1 MALTAQAGPT
11 VERIRASKQ
20 VVIAHREA
28 SVPFSYVDGDG
39 RPIGYAVDLCRQIVA
54 GLATRLGTGP
64 LQIRFLPVSA
74 ATRIEAVE
82 SEQADLA
89 CESATNTEE
98 RRARV
103 AFTIPHYVTG
113 TRFLVRAD
121 SRIDSL
127 RGFAGRLLLS
137 TTGTAPLKVLREA
150 NEAHGLGIRIEEVP
164 DHAAGVD
171 AVARGRAD
179 GFAMDEI
186 LLQGLRLS
194 RADPERLKVV
204 GKYLTVE
211 ALAIMLPRTDPDF
224 KAMVDGEMRRL
235 IRSREAHA
243 LHDKWFGG
251 PIPPHGRS
259 LELPMPFLLR
269 DSWRYPSDWVPA
281 PWVMP

>member
-1 MALTAQAGPT
+1 
-11 VERIRASKQ
+11 
-20 VVIAHREA
+20 
-28 SVPFSYVDGDG
+28 
-39 RPIGYAVDLCRQIVA
+39 
-54 GLATRLGTGP
+54 
-64 LQIRFLPVSA
+64 
-74 ATRIEAVE
+74 
-82 SEQADLA
+82 
-89 CESATNTEE
+89 
-98 RRARV
+98 
-103 AFTIPHYVTG
+103 
-113 TRFLVRAD
+113 
-121 SRIDSL
+121 
-127 RGFAGRLLLS
+127 
-137 TTGTAPLKVLREA
+137 
-150 NEAHGLGIRIEEVP
+150 
-164 DHAAGVD
+164 
-171 AVARGRAD
+171 
-179 GFAMDEI
+179 MDEI